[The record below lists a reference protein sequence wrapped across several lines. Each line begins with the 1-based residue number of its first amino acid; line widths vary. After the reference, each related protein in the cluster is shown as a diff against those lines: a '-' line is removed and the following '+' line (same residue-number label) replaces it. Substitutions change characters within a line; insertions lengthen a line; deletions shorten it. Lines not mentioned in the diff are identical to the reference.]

1 MVVARIVENILAN
14 FERLLRWIFPGLL
27 LWLVLPIAATS
38 GRFDVSSYRDFY
50 EGLSIAGNLAVIATS
65 GFFIYM
71 VQRYVV
77 HDIVLYVLHLLGVGA
92 TANRPG
98 GYSRGFGRH
107 LWRRFGERPSDA
119 HQAENEDRFGQYLT
133 SRWAAVHALSST
145 WIIGIVLY
153 FVGVQV
159 SHRSVFTGW
168 PDWGTALYGLALFAV
183 FSGYLFQTFLMLR
196 SEQHHYADA

>member
-27 LWLVLPIAATS
+27 LWLVLPAAATT

-50 EGLSIAGNLAVIATS
+50 EGLSIAGNLAVIATA
-65 GFFIYM
+65 GFFVYM
-71 VQRYVV
+71 IQRYVV
-77 HDIVLYVLHLLGVGA
+77 HDIVLYVLHLFGVGA

-98 GYSRGFGRH
+98 GYSREFGRH
-107 LWRRFGERPSDA
+107 VWRRFGERSSDA
-119 HQAENEDRFGQYLT
+119 HQAENEDRFGQYLA

-145 WIIGIVLY
+145 WIVGIVLY

-159 SHRSVFTGW
+159 SHGTVFTGW
-168 PDWGTALYGLALFAV
+168 PAWGTALYAIALFAV